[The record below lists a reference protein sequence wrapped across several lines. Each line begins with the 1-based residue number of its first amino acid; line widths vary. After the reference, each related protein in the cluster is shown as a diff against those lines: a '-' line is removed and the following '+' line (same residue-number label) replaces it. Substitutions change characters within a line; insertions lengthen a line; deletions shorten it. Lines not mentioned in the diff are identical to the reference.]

1 MTTSS
6 EPQVSEPHPSAELL
20 AEALEAAAAAADG
33 SAPTD
38 TTSFTRTAAA
48 RFQSSIGKGAYYT
61 TYGVSYGVVFTGVF
75 LKELLPSESSLRR
88 GFEQGV
94 ADGAKAAVGVWER
107 FYALPDDALVN
118 DDAPAEA
125 APQ

>member
-1 MTTSS
+1 MTTTS
-6 EPQVSEPHPSAELL
+6 EPQVSETHPSAELL
-20 AEALEAAAAAADG
+20 AEALEAAAAADG
-33 SAPTD
+33 SARTD
-38 TTSFTRTAAA
+38 ATSFTQTTAGKL
-48 RFQSSIGKGAYYT
+48 QSSIGKGAYYT

-75 LKELLPSESSLRR
+75 LKELLPSESALRR

-94 ADGAKAAVGVWER
+94 ADGARAAMGVWER

-118 DDAPAEA
+118 EDAPAGA